1 MRALSILIFTPV
13 LTIGQS
19 GNLDQ
24 IRNGPA
30 SNPSMNFYTTFSN
43 PKWVNGNAGPSNA
56 HYLEGMSIAYRSLI
70 TGAISG
76 QSYEYVIEYDTRH
89 SGRMAIDYL
98 THYQRLE
105 PHGSFGHDAEV
116 INPRIF
122 KSGNT
127 EYLLGTVSTN
137 TFPIPAPFQAAG
149 NTPVAGMPQNSF
161 NALPAGE
168 RTMTIYNGIIT
179 SITYDLQQS
188 LTIAATKSST
198 RVRIRFTAEK
208 DSVVLA
214 WGGHIASR
222 LDWGC
227 INVFI
232 PRFAGDI
239 SDSSYHMR
247 QISINTY
254 PGLVNI
260 PGVGNQDRSLSA
272 TAVVSVKDNTAPTVV
287 SCPSNGEIECPETPQ
302 FGNPSFTDD
311 CDQSLDVTFND
322 VTTPGCGNTFSVT
335 RTWTAKDDGGNIAT
349 CSQTI
354 AVVDKTRPSITC
366 PGTVVA
372 QCDADV
378 PAPNIDLVT
387 TSDACGKVTV
397 TWEGD
402 ASSGSCPKI
411 ITRTY
416 KATDACGN
424 TNTCTQTINV
434 NDITPPVITCPPDI
448 VVECGSNTDP
458 VNTGTATATDD
469 CSAEVFY
476 VDELVSKNCFNP
488 YIIRTWIARDP
499 CNNRSTCE
507 QNIILVDRTAPVVIC
522 SPDLQ
527 INCGDPI
534 PTPVS
539 PVFFETCSPTLTTVL
554 YREVPAEA
562 SGCPANPNNI
572 NRTWTH
578 IDASGNIGTCVQKV
592 TFVPAS
598 LTSTSAAITTTG
610 KTVTVT
616 TQPVDK
622 TGSIPLKG
630 NLSAL
635 QVRADPNPYSSVIN
649 FRFVSPQSGQAML
662 VVYNLTGT
670 KMAVVYNGNV
680 TAGLLYTV
688 NYKVPLSQRVPLVY
702 KLSVGANSAQGKLLS
717 FGRNF
722 NQ

>member
-232 PRFAGDI
+232 PRFDGDI
-239 SDSSYHMR
+239 SDSPYHMR

-260 PGVGNQDRSLSA
+260 SGIGNQDRSLSA
-272 TAVVSVKDNTAPTVV
+272 TAVISVQDNTAPTVV

-402 ASSGSCPKI
+402 AFTGSCPTI

-424 TNTCTQTINV
+424 TNTCTQIINV
-434 NDITPPVITCPPDI
+434 SDITPPIISCPPDI

-458 VNTGTATATDD
+458 AITGTATATDD